1 MQHMTKQEA
10 LEDLTEC
17 MGKLTEATGV
27 TARLFRPPG
36 GLYSADLLE
45 ASKELGLS
53 VIFWSVDPHDWDKNQ
68 AAQVLPYLLS
78 HTQAGDIVLMHDL
91 TEHSVLCALSFI
103 DTMCAQGFEF
113 CTVSE
118 LAALSGT
125 SLSPGVYYNRFPH

>member
-1 MQHMTKQEA
+1 
-10 LEDLTEC
+10 

-91 TEHSVLCALSFI
+91 TEHSVSCALSFI
-103 DTMCAQGFEF
+103 GTMRAQGFEF